1 MPMTLTKQAKKLT
14 VDLPENFFDVKKV
27 ILDKIKKN
35 GGWVNPHSHIDR
47 AFTLTQNNF
56 SWRNK
61 SVEEKWHLHDDFK
74 RRSTVDDYYRN
85 MCLAIELMLKQ
96 GVKYSGSYIDVDP
109 VIEDKAMKAAQRA
122 REAYKDDITIKF
134 VTQTFKGI
142 FSQEARYWFDAGSEF
157 VDIVGGTPRS
167 ERGREAEYM
176 DVIFEKAKQMNKMV
190 HLHVDEMHWKVE
202 QETKLL
208 AEKTI
213 EHGWQGKVV
222 GIHGISINMHSERY
236 RQALYK
242 KMAKAKMMMVC
253 CANAWIDTQRSKEK
267 VEFHN
272 SVTPVDEMLRHGLVV
287 GVATDN
293 IADSTLPFST
303 GDMWQELDLIA
314 KVYSK
319 TPEVSAIDNLVKMA
333 TENGR
338 HILDVEDEYQTKKAQ
353 KKTTPAETKVPGIN
367 QPSGRV

>member
-1 MPMTLTKQAKKLT
+1 MTLTKTVSKLT
-14 VDLPENFFDVKKV
+14 ADLPEDFFDVKKV
-27 ILDKIKKN
+27 ILSKIKKS

-47 AFTLTQNNF
+47 AFTLTKDNF
-56 SWRNK
+56 TWRNK
-61 SVEEKWHLHDDFK
+61 SVEEKWHLHDTFK
-74 RRSTVDDYYRN
+74 RHSTVDDYYRN
-85 MCLAIELMLKQ
+85 MSLAVELMISQ
-96 GVKYSGSYIDVDP
+96 GVKYLGSYIDVDP
-109 VIEDKAMKAAQRA
+109 VIEDKAMKAAQRV

-142 FSQEARYWFDAGSEF
+142 FSKEARYWFDAGSEF

-167 ERGREAEYM
+167 ERGREAEFM

-202 QETKLL
+202 KETRLL
-208 AEKTI
+208 ADKTI

-222 GIHGISINMHSERY
+222 GIHGISINMHPQRY
-236 RQALYK
+236 REALYK
-242 KMAKAKMMMVC
+242 QMSRAGMMMVC
-253 CANAWIDTQRSKEK
+253 CSNAWIDHQRTKEK

-272 SVTPVDEMLRHGLVV
+272 SVTPVDEMIHHGIVM
-287 GVATDN
+287 GIATDN

-314 KVYSK
+314 KVYAK
-319 TPEVSAIDNLVKMA
+319 TPEVSAVDNLVRMA

-338 HILDVEDEYQTKKAQ
+338 KILGVEQEYQRQNGKKKGQ
-353 KKTTPAETKVPGIN
+353 EKTLDSNIPGIR
-367 QPSGRV
+367 QPSSKV